1 MQLIRKFQHP
11 SGPLFP
17 NSQQL
22 LENYVTKATALKN
35 DNIGTTQQRRKQQD
49 AAIITEVHRKNQ
61 EYAKKNIQK
70 RAAIGINSKGQPTI
84 VKNANIRTNTADSN
98 SPLLDQAVDK
108 LSKIPIVGWGVAKAK
123 QAADLGTELW
133 KGVPKLAPGVANY
146 VIGQVEN
153 IIPDSW
159 SWAHKATLPTDVMY
173 DDKTKQWHRA
183 DGVSFRYANRTPY
196 VNGLGGRVYLNS
208 DGTISYG
215 GARDLKDQFT
225 RNMNTNPSP
234 DDYSTYLAIK
244 YPSNQYKFGNF
255 NYSSTVGYN
264 SNMPIQTQV
273 MNRVDESL
281 NRNKTA
287 LQNYFHISD
296 KEWDE
301 VVRDTYGA
309 LRRESAMGTSGG
321 DTKAKLNPGTKLLGD
336 IKSWVGDPSVGL
348 GAVKI
353 GSDVFTDQ
361 ERKDLGFNHYIDHTE
376 DATSPEFSAVATA
389 AAVRK
394 FRQQAK
400 ERLANLP
407 NLSEEEKK
415 QLETVFAQ
423 TAYNQGWK
431 NIDQNIKYYLEGRE
445 GGPALDKSE
454 LHKYD
459 HSSAIVRSRRG
470 YSAYDK
476 RFPKTIK
483 NQKGG
488 KLIERCLWKQIIH

>member
-1 MQLIRKFQHP
+1 MQLIKKFKEP
-11 SGPLFP
+11 SGPLFS
-17 NSQQL
+17 NAKQFLDNQAA
-22 LENYVTKATALKN
+22 KATALGN
-35 DNIGTTQQRRKQQD
+35 DNIGTTQQRRNQQD
-49 AAIITEVHRKNQ
+49 AAMITEVRRRNQ
-61 EYAKKNIQK
+61 EHAKKNRKK
-70 RAAIGINSKGQPTI
+70 RAAISINSKGQPTI
-84 VKNANIRTNTADSN
+84 VEDVNIRTNTANSSN
-98 SPLLDQAVDK
+98 PPSDLVTDK
-108 LSKIPIVGWGVAKAK
+108 ASKIPIVDWGVAKAN
-123 QAADLGTELW
+123 QVADLGKELW
-133 KGVPKLAPGVANY
+133 EGVPELASGATNY

-159 SWAHKATLPTDVMY
+159 SWAHKATLPTDVIY
-173 DDKTKQWHRA
+173 DAKTKQWHRA
-183 DGVSFRYANRTPY
+183 DGVSFRYANGTPY

-225 RNMNTNPSP
+225 RNMSTAPSP
-234 DDYSTYLAIK
+234 DNYSTYLAIK

-255 NYSSTVGYN
+255 DYSSTVGYN
-264 SNMPIQTQV
+264 PNMPIQTQV

-309 LRRESAMGTSGG
+309 LQRESAMGTSGG

-353 GSDVFTDQ
+353 GSDIFTDQ
-361 ERKDLGFNHYIDHTE
+361 ERKDLGFNHYVDHTE

-389 AAVRK
+389 AAMRK

-423 TAYNQGWK
+423 TAYNQGWE
-431 NIDQNIKYYLEGRE
+431 NIDQNIKYYLEGRN
-445 GGPALDKSE
+445 GGPTLDKSE

-459 HSSAIVRSRRG
+459 HSSAIVRSRGG

-476 RFPKTIK
+476 RFPKTTK
-483 NQKGG
+483 NRKGG
-488 KLIERCLWKQIIH
+488 KIIKGCLRKQIVP